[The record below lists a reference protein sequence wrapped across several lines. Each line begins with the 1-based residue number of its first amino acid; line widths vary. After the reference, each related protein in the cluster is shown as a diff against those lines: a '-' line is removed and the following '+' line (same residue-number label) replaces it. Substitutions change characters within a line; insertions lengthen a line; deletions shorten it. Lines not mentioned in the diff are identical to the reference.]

1 MVMRMPLL
9 CHPHTPCGA
18 LTGIDVEVGRSATRV
33 GARRIGLRFV
43 AYGNLRALKV
53 PPYRKQRRERKD
65 ELWRHTCFEAFVRA
79 GESSVYREFN
89 LAPSGD
95 WACYR
100 FLDYRLGMMAEPHVE
115 EPGIDTYV
123 RSAPF
128 DAEDRKWRIKAGID
142 TLERF
147 ETPFYMLGATLDLS
161 RMLLPMNEPWHLGL
175 SAVIEERNGT
185 RSYWALA
192 HPAGPPD
199 FHHPDCFA
207 VKLAA
212 ARPA

>member
-9 CHPHTPCGA
+9 CHPDTPCGA
-18 LTGIDVEVGRSATRV
+18 LTGIDVEVGRSVTRAGV
-33 GARRIGLRFV
+33 RRISLRFV
-43 AYGNLRALKV
+43 AYGNLRALNV
-53 PPYRKQRRERKD
+53 PPYQKKRRERKD

-79 GESSVYREFN
+79 GESSVYHEFN

-100 FLDYRLGMMAEPHVE
+100 FLGYRQGMVPEPHVE
-115 EPGIDTYV
+115 GPGIDTYV
-123 RSAPF
+123 RRAPL
-128 DAEDRKWRIKAGID
+128 DAEDRKWRIEAGMD

-161 RMLLPMNEPWHLGL
+161 RTLLPMNEPWHLGL
-175 SAVIEERNGT
+175 SAVIEERKGAK
-185 RSYWALA
+185 SYWALA

-207 VKLAA
+207 AELAA